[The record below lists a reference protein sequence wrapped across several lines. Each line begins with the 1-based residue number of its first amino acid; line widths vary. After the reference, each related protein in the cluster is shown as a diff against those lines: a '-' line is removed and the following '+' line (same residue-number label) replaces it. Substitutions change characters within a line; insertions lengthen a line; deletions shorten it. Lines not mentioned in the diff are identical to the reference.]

1 MLATIPTTF
10 ATLPPRWQASADF
23 ASLAVAGQ
31 GLLDSIELSRRGC

>member
-23 ASLAVAGQ
+23 DHFARKGQ
-31 GLLDSIELSRRGC
+31 GQLKASEAMLLIA